1 MSALELFKVLGDES
15 NRPPSPP
22 KHILKKRKPSQSERV
37 KRYWPGKAPDYA
49 AEQDSYSD
57 ESSHEDEP
65 EVKVDSEPDRRLN
78 RYKITQVEVAQ
89 NDSERIR
96 RRKAQVET
104 ITVYQSDLNKDVGR
118 SDESVLETRLF
129 DKSSSA
135 NLDADASEKRLD
147 RNTLRRLALEYRKKE
162 EENLAKVGEALEN
175 EVEEEEEESESSDE
189 SEYNENE
196 EDRDDT
202 DALSKPIFV
211 PKGSRT
217 TESEKEQ
224 LRKEELLRKQNE
236 KKRLQE
242 RKRDTKEMI
251 IKKVQEL
258 EDEQEEAEE
267 ELIDDT
273 DNLDEKEYE
282 LWKIRELK
290 RILRDKEE
298 REKFKKLEEEVK
310 LRRNMTDEERALD
323 NEKAEKV
330 VVEKGKLRFLQKYYH
345 RGAFFMD
352 KLQDK
357 SEPLYARDFNA
368 PTADDL
374 IDKSMLPKPMQVRR
388 GLYGKHGQV
397 KHTHLKDVD
406 TTQFDAWAKS
416 DKFKLAGT
424 KQVFDRPSKKK

>member
-22 KHILKKRKPSQSERV
+22 KHILKKRKPTQSERV

-57 ESSHEDEP
+57 ESSPEDEP

-104 ITVYQSDLNKDVGR
+104 ITVYQSDLNKEGGR
-118 SDESVLETRLF
+118 SDESTSETKLD
-129 DKSSSA
+129 DKSSITK
-135 NLDADASEKRLD
+135 LDADSSEKRLD
-147 RNTLRRLALEYRKKE
+147 RNTLRRLALEYRKHE
-162 EENLAKVGEALEN
+162 EEKLSSKVGEVGEN
-175 EVEEEEEESESSDE
+175 EVEEEEPESLEE

-196 EDRDDT
+196 EDEDDT

-224 LRKEELLRKQNE
+224 LRKEEMLRKQNE

-258 EDEQEEAEE
+258 EDEQEEEE
-267 ELIDDT
+267 EDLIDDT

-310 LRRNMTDEERALD
+310 LRRTMTDEERALD
-323 NEKAEKV
+323 NEKADKV

-374 IDKSMLPKPMQVRR
+374 VDKSMLPKPMQVRR

-406 TTQFDAWAKS
+406 TTQFDAWAKT